1 MAESIA
7 NKAAVGTFW
16 AAVDRF
22 GAMALQFGFNL
33 VLARLL
39 LPRDFGAIG
48 MIEIFIVV
56 SQVLVDGGFAS
67 ALIQKKEPTQ
77 TDYSTIFYWN
87 ILMSV
92 CLYGIIYFCAP
103 FIAGFYN
110 MPELQPVLRTIG
122 LLLITNAMSIIQT
135 NRLRKQL
142 ALDKLALA
150 NLSAYAIAGSFAVA
164 AAHSGYGVWS
174 LVILQL
180 SFSTLLAVILWIV
193 TRWTPAPVISRDS
206 LRELFSFGGYLLAAT
221 LLQEICKNMQALV
234 IGKRFSATT
243 LGLYSQASKL
253 DKISSYTLPNI
264 LVQVMYPVY
273 ASVQDDNDRLSA
285 MLRANTRV
293 ISFAIF
299 PLMAILILIAA
310 PLVVFL
316 WGDDWVPC
324 APYFQVMCVGGLSI
338 CLQNV
343 NFYAVAAK
351 GKSHTLFNWS
361 FYKWGFLLL
370 TIFVGMLFGIYGILW
385 GLVLSNF
392 NIYFVN
398 AFLAARHTGYTI
410 SSQMRDIL
418 PILLLAAA
426 CMGAVYLLQ
435 MLMPLHFI
443 LTACVYLILYV
454 GLAWSFRMKV
464 AEEIKTVIGRF
475 INKR

>member
-92 CLYGIIYFCAP
+92 CLYGIIYLCAP
-103 FIAGFYN
+103 LVADFYN

-142 ALDKLALA
+142 ALDKLAIA

-443 LTACVYLILYV
+443 LTACVYQILYV

>member
-92 CLYGIIYFCAP
+92 CLYGIIYLCAP
-103 FIAGFYN
+103 LVADFYN

-142 ALDKLALA
+142 ALDKLAIA

-443 LTACVYLILYV
+443 LTAFVYLILYV
-454 GLAWSFRMKV
+454 GLAWSLRMKV
-464 AEEIKTVIGRF
+464 AQEIKTVIGRF
-475 INKR
+475 ISKR

>member
-67 ALIQKKEPTQ
+67 ALIQKKEPSQ

-87 ILMSV
+87 IFIAV
-92 CLYGIIYFCAP
+92 ILYGLLFLCSP
-103 FIAGFYN
+103 WIAVFYN
-110 MPELQPVLRTIG
+110 MPELQSVLRVIG
-122 LLLITNAMSIIQT
+122 LILITNAMSIIQT

-142 ALDKLALA
+142 ALDRLACA
-150 NLSAYAIAGSFAVA
+150 NLSAYAIGGALAVSA
-164 AAHSGYGVWS
+164 AYSGYGVWS

-180 SFSTLLAVILWIV
+180 GYSSLLALILWMLTKWRPDLIF
-193 TRWTPAPVISRDS
+193 SRES
-206 LRELFSFGGYLLAAT
+206 LRGLFSFGGYLLAAS

-273 ASVQDDNDRLSA
+273 ASVQDDDSRLVG
-285 MLRANTRV
+285 MLRLNTRL
-293 ISFAIF
+293 ISFVIF
-299 PLMAILILIAA
+299 PLMAILILVAR

-316 WGDDWVPC
+316 WGEEWSQC

-343 NFYAVAAK
+343 NFFAVAAK
-351 GKSHTLFNWS
+351 GESHTLFNWS
-361 FYKWGFLLL
+361 FYKWGFLLA
-370 TIFVGMLFGIYGILW
+370 TIFVGMNFGIYGILW

-398 AFLAARHTGYTI
+398 AMLAARHTGY
-410 SSQMRDIL
+410 SLSMQFRDIS
-418 PILLLAAA
+418 PILVLSAVCMAAI
-426 CMGAVYLLQ
+426 YLLRSV
-435 MLMPLHFI
+435 LPHHFS
-443 LTACVYLILYV
+443 LTIVIYALTYV
-454 GLAWSFRMKV
+454 SSAYFLRLKA
-464 AEEIKTVIGRF
+464 ADEIKTAIGRF